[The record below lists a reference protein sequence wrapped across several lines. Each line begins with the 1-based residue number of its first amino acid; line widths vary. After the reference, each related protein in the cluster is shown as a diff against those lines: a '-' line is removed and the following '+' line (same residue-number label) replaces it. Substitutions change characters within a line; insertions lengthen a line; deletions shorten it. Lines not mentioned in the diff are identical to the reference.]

1 MKTKKPSVIVLS
13 VGVVAIA
20 VLGYLFFSEK
30 SEKSDHSEN
39 TNSLTG
45 NELLD
50 EQIKDQEKDSNIVDV
65 TVESPDYRPK
75 VAKQNTRDRT
85 ETNNA
90 NVDETLQESEEKL
103 AAAIISFNDV
113 LDDPTAQR
121 EIIEQNKEA
130 REAKKKAILQKLK
143 NGDL

>member
-1 MKTKKPSVIVLS
+1 MKTKKPSVVVLS

-20 VLGYLFFSEK
+20 VLGYLFLREL
-30 SEKSDHSEN
+30 SDYSEN
-39 TNSLTG
+39 PNSLTG

-75 VAKQNTRDRT
+75 VAKQNARDRT

-90 NVDETLQESEEKL
+90 NVDETLQDSEEKL
-103 AAAIISFNDV
+103 AAAILSFNDV